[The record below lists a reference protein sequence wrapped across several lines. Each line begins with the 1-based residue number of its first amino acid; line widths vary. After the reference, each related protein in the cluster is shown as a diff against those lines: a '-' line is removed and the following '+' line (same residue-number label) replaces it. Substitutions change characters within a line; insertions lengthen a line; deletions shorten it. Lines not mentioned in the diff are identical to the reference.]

1 MYTGTEYKA
10 VTPQEHGL
18 EQRASLGGSTRDVG
32 AGCGSKRQE
41 ARTLVAEAPGNIDWH
56 KVTILAPK
64 PGYNQQLQAA
74 VLGYLGPNNQQGGT
88 EPHPSA
94 DGFPKV
100 VLSSQPAT

>member
-1 MYTGTEYKA
+1 MDTGTEYKA

-18 EQRASLGGSTRDVG
+18 DLRASLGGSTRDVG
-32 AGCGSKRQE
+32 AGCGSKRQG
-41 ARTLVAEAPGNIDWH
+41 ARTLVAEAPGNTDWH

-64 PGYNQQLQAA
+64 PGFCQQLQAP
-74 VLGYLGPNNQQGGT
+74 VLGCLGPNNQQSGT

-94 DGFPKV
+94 DGLPKV